1 MECRAV
7 HINYIFKQHLN
18 ELLEMFL
25 TLSTELIRVISV
37 AFQTKEKLL
46 APEWLLKGCVTLWY
60 KKECQVLLSTWVS
73 SFCFWRA
80 GKAKWV

>member
-46 APEWLLKGCVTLWY
+46 APE
-60 KKECQVLLSTWVS
+60 
-73 SFCFWRA
+73 
-80 GKAKWV
+80 